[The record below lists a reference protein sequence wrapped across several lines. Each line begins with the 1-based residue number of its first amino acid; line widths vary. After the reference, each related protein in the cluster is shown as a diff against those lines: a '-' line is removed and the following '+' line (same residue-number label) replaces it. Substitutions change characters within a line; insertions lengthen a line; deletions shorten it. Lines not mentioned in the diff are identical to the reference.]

1 MKIFRVL
8 VALISVVLLIAL
20 FWTRLSD
27 RAVGVGPVGAN
38 TDPTAQVDPLFA
50 ELTNLEPR
58 SERVQVQANQ
68 DGSVPEVQPQC
79 QGSAVSGFWAY
90 CQDYQALDSKARAL
104 KFIEPSTV
112 LLKLD
117 PKERERLGIGTTDGI
132 KTGALNGE
140 KSNAAFTMQRK
151 ASFSLFD
158 RWTKC
163 AEAQSEDLC
172 GAILQFY
179 NESSVPSLEQSDP
192 TLVALACQGLNY
204 YVRDPVS
211 VRRMTTPLLTSLR
224 GIQGKEVDWDVVF
237 PVVSVL
243 CVGSW
248 VDPSLREDL
257 LGMIDEP
264 WLEGHR
270 KATYLFL
277 IAGNGT
283 FEEWQEPIDKIVR
296 SPSSKPDTKW
306 GAVEVIRILTAP
318 RKGNK
323 EQRVLPEIVSQAI
336 PDALM
341 RDSYTPL
348 RWAVMELLSEYGG
361 DPGQGRMLLM
371 LEDATAPDRAG
382 VLNFLALKGKAD
394 ANLCERFVKDKDPQL
409 RQGAIQALGVLAR
422 TDDIS
427 YGRLRDLA
435 IQDLDPATRRDAI
448 KSLGSSKR
456 PGVLEDLKLA
466 ARDTDATVQTEAVQQ
481 IGLMD
486 GDQAETLSTLAL
498 DATRAP
504 EARGLA
510 FQEWLKDA
518 PDSAVPNICEQMY
531 QDGNPEIQADG
542 YLWKAALALG
552 TNDDKAIAEWEKLSV
567 PSSVLSRG
575 GAVSEG
581 MANSVVG
588 EALAGTF
595 DGTIRDRIKQEI
607 ASQMDLLRSPHVTER
622 ISQHHS
628 LLSSSPGLAS
638 DTGMAKLFEVQER
651 MLRYLQSQS
660 SK

>member
-8 VALISVVLLIAL
+8 LALIGVVLVIAL
-20 FWTRLSD
+20 LWTKYSD
-27 RAVGVGPVGAN
+27 RTVGVAPEWHN
-38 TDPTAQVDPLFA
+38 TDVSEQEDQLLT
-50 ELTNLEPR
+50 ELTNLDPL
-58 SERVQVQANQ
+58 SERVQVEASK
-68 DGSVPEVQPQC
+68 DGSALEVQSPC
-79 QGSAVSGFWAY
+79 EGSAVAGFWAY
-90 CQDYQALDSKARAL
+90 CGDYRALDSKARAL
-104 KFIEPSTV
+104 KFIEPATV
-112 LLKLD
+112 LLKLT
-117 PKERERLGIGTTDGI
+117 PEQRKQLGIGTTEGI
-132 KTGALNGE
+132 KTGALNE
-140 KSNAAFTMQRK
+140 AQSSSMFAMQRK

-163 AEAQSEDLC
+163 AEAQGEDLC
-172 GAILQFY
+172 GSLLQFY
-179 NESSVPSLEQSDP
+179 NESTAPSLEQSDP

-204 YVRDPVS
+204 YVRDRES
-211 VRRMTTPLLTSLR
+211 VRRMALPLLASLR
-224 GIQGKEVDWDVVF
+224 GIQEKEVDWNVVF
-237 PVVSVL
+237 PVASVL

-248 VDPSLREDL
+248 VDPSLRADL
-257 LGMIDEP
+257 LSMIDEP

-283 FEEWQEPIDKIVR
+283 FEEWQVPIDQIVR
-296 SPSSKPDTKW
+296 SPTSKPDTKW

-318 RKGNK
+318 KKGSTQ
-323 EQRVLPEIVSQAI
+323 QRVLPELVSEAI

-361 DPGQGRMLLM
+361 DPGQGRMLVM
-371 LEDATAPDRAG
+371 LEDPTAPDRAG

-394 ANLCERFVKDKDPQL
+394 ADLCERFVKDKDPEL
-409 RQGAIQALGVLAR
+409 RQGAIEALGVLAR
-422 TDDIS
+422 TDDTS

-435 IQDLDPATRRDAI
+435 MQDTDPATRRDAI
-448 KSLGSSKR
+448 ASLGSSKR

-466 ARDTDATVQTEAVQQ
+466 SRDSDATVQTEAVRQ

-486 GDQAETLSTLAL
+486 GQQAETLSAMAL

-504 EARGLA
+504 EARGMA

-552 TNDDKAIAEWEKLSV
+552 TKDEKAIAEWEKLSI

-581 MANSVVG
+581 MANSVIG

-595 DGTIRDRIKQEI
+595 NGTIQDRIKQEI
-607 ASQMDLLRSPHVTER
+607 ASQMEALRSPHVTER
-622 ISQHHS
+622 IAQHHS
-628 LLSSSPGLAS
+628 LLSTSPGLAS
-638 DTGMAKLFEVQER
+638 DTGMSKLFEVQER
-651 MLRYLQSQS
+651 MLTYLQSRS
-660 SK
+660 NN